1 MNRYIE
7 SDAKLTEGFDVTEHE
22 TESGKEY
29 HFRCKAQDDNGDRC
43 PRAWAVDANLDGTID
58 TGIRNALLS
67 HRKAHEGGFKKMRRI
82 S

>member
-7 SDAKLTEGFDVTEHE
+7 SDERLKAAFDVTEHKDDTGVE
-22 TESGKEY
+22 L
-29 HFRCKAQDDNGDRC
+29 HFRCKHEEENGDKC
-43 PRAWAVDANLDGTID
+43 PRAWAVDVNADGTID

-67 HRKAHEGGFKKMRRI
+67 HAKAHEGGNRKMRRI